1 MNRTIKTLVCLSLVT
16 AQCLAP
22 VFAQT
27 TSTITTVEAA
37 PSPTAPGAVPIQ
49 AQPAATHSQGVPVS
63 PVAVLPQVTVT
74 AVVDANQPSL
84 AASTSSA
91 VVSPAVDA
99 PVVAAP
105 AVVATGA
112 PVATALRVLVEKTT
126 ATGDGQRYPDEVL
139 RVVERSHT
147 GAAVG
152 LMVVGLFLGAGFL
165 PPTKENNRGSK
176 ITAYPHPL
184 FPELAQSVSQ
194 WAAVNKPDKKFK
206 NPLLIRPD
214 VFLLVYS
221 DLSDEKTSFELQ
233 ASASISRK
241 PDSGGWFTS
250 HEKVYC
256 GSTFNKEKMTLEQ
269 WQANDYAEVKKR
281 MAVYSQECITT
292 VVAALPKLLKD

>member
-1 MNRTIKTLVCLSLVT
+1 MTSTFKKFVCLSLAT
-16 AQCLAP
+16 AQCLVP
-22 VFAQT
+22 VFAQ
-27 TSTITTVEAA
+27 
-37 PSPTAPGAVPIQ
+37 
-49 AQPAATHSQGVPVS
+49 PA
-63 PVAVLPQVTVT
+63 VTVT
-74 AVVDANQPSL
+74 SAESSLSASTPGASLTPAPPTVSDPQALTASPIAGLPPVTATTVVEAIPPSL
-84 AASTSSA
+84 ASGSSSL

-99 PVVAAP
+99 MP
-105 AVVATGA
+105 ASAF
-112 PVATALRVLVEKTT
+112 RVSVEKTT

-152 LMVVGLFLGAGFL
+152 LLVVSLFLGAGFL

-184 FPELAQSVSQ
+184 FPGLARSVSQ
-194 WAAVNKPDKKFK
+194 WAAENKPDKKFK

-221 DLSDEKTSFELQ
+221 DLTDEKTSFELQ

-250 HEKVYC
+250 HEKVFC
-256 GSTFNKEKMTLEQ
+256 GSTFNKEKMSLEQ

-281 MAVYSQECITT
+281 MAVYNQECIAT